1 MLVTPTILKSPD
13 RSFMQIKQY
22 PAKTIIFRENEP
34 GKSAYIIQSGKVEIL
49 KHADHGEVS
58 LAVIDAGGVFG
69 EMVFFD
75 PEGVRSATARAMEDC
90 VLKELSTQDFNHLVE
105 CCPSELMPFLF
116 AMIGRL
122 KAMNTRVATTERA
135 TVQLDADISLLTLEG
150 VNALDGKFTP
160 VFIQTANLPFTIG
173 GYLEGERPSGKQ
185 MLSLP
190 CKPDPQHISNHHC
203 NIEVIDKQVMIV
215 EQGSLFRTI
224 VNGKEI
230 GRGRPEFKAPLIKGL
245 NKILLGG
252 YSSPYQLN
260 ITCE

>member
-1 MLVTPTILKSPD
+1 
-13 RSFMQIKQY
+13 MQVKQY
-22 PAKTIIFRENEP
+22 PAKSIIFRENEP
-34 GKSAYIIQSGKVEIL
+34 GQTAYIVHSGKVEIL
-49 KHADHGEVS
+49 KHADHGEVP
-58 LAVIDAGGVFG
+58 LAVIEQGGVFG

-90 VLKELSTQDFNHLVE
+90 VLKELSTNDFNHLVE

-122 KAMNTRVATTERA
+122 KAMNTRVAQKERA
-135 TVQLDADISLLTLEG
+135 TVQLDSAINLLTLEG
-150 VNALDGKFTP
+150 ANALEGKFAP
-160 VFIQTANLPFTIG
+160 VFIQAANLPFSIG
-173 GYLEGERPSGKQ
+173 GYLEGERPTGKQ

-203 NIEVIDKQVMIV
+203 NIEVQDKQVFIV

-230 GRGRPEFKAPLIKGL
+230 GRGRPDFRAPLNIGL

>member
-1 MLVTPTILKSPD
+1 
-13 RSFMQIKQY
+13 MQIKQY
-22 PAKTIIFRENEP
+22 PAKTIIFREGEP
-34 GKSAYIIQSGKVEIL
+34 GQNAFIIQSGKVEIL
-49 KHADHGEVS
+49 KHAEHGEVV
-58 LAVIDAGGVFG
+58 LAVIEAGGVFG
-69 EMVFFD
+69 EMIFFD
-75 PEGVRSATARAMEDC
+75 PEGVRSATARAQEDC

-122 KAMNTRVATTERA
+122 KAMNVRVADKERA
-135 TVQLDADISLLTLEG
+135 TVQLDASISILTFEGAGELEG
-150 VNALDGKFTP
+150 KFAP
-160 VFIQTANLPFTIG
+160 IVIQAANLPFSIG
-173 GYLEGERPSGKQ
+173 GYLETEKPSGKQ
-185 MLSLP
+185 QLSLP

-203 NIEVIDKQVMIV
+203 NIEVVDKQVMVV

-230 GRGRPEFKAPLIKGL
+230 GRGRPDFRAALVPGL